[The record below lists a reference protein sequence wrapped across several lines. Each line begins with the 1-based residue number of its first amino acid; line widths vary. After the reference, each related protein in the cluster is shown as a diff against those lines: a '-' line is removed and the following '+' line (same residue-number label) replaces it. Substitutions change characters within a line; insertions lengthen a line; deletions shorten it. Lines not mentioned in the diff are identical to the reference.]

1 MPKQVA
7 APAVAA
13 AAAAHRI
20 LGRHHRATDVPHLFR
35 TILQWCGVRARR
47 PYRTT
52 VAKCHC
58 DQPRKRCRPCYR
70 TSCEDAAVRPWKC
83 VNCPRPPPPRANQRQ
98 FHHWQQQCPQQQC
111 RRRRGSVAMQPQVSH
126 SMPCKVYWY
135 DPLPSLSIHSI
146 GTCTKRVRRAWMWIE
161 GRPLDVSNMRHDGMW
176 PRTVDRRHAN
186 FSGLLLRN
194 WECR

>member
-1 MPKQVA
+1 M
-7 APAVAA
+7 
-13 AAAAHRI
+13 
-20 LGRHHRATDVPHLFR
+20 PHLFR

-83 VNCPRPPPPRANQRQ
+83 VNCPLPPPPLANQRQ

-135 DPLPSLSIHSI
+135 DPLSSLSIHTI
-146 GTCTKRVRRAWMWIE
+146 GTLAGCCSVYACCTGMHWFFYRKHHRTLMTHRRDTDDSSQYTSVVKHTL
-161 GRPLDVSNMRHDGMW
+161 PT
-176 PRTVDRRHAN
+176 TV
-186 FSGLLLRN
+186 FKKLSLSFFFLSL
-194 WECR
+194 